1 MCILNVSLYKIFEET
16 RPFYYTLSIGLIY
29 IIFDIY
35 SLIITFI
42 KRDQKIDGFFSYQD
56 ILLKIIHMLGFC
68 IYSEIIILNFCGLDQ
83 NTYEK
88 IIERSKEEIL
98 GLTTSEDKLNYDII
112 LY

>member
-1 MCILNVSLYKIFEET
+1 MCIINVSLYKIIEET

-42 KRDQKIDGFFSYQD
+42 KQDQKIDGFFSYQD

-88 IIERSKEEIL
+88 INERSREDTL
-98 GLTTSEDKLNYDII
+98 GLISSKHKD
-112 LY
+112 